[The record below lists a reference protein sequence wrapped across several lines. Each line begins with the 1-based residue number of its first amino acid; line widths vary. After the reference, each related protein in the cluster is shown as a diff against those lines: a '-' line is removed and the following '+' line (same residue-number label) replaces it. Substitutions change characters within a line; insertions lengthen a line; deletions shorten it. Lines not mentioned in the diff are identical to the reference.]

1 MNDFGGKLRLERE
14 RRGIPLR
21 QIAAATKISVGALE
35 ALERNDVSKL
45 PGGIFSR
52 SFVRSYAV
60 EVGLD
65 PDETV
70 QEFLDRFQGSPSNA
84 IPTPAI
90 ASEAESAFEARQ
102 RLAGLVLKAL
112 LITVPLIVLILY
124 FTMRMRTPASASATP
139 LPAAAPAGAPPRSTA
154 APAPASTTAPKSPAP
169 VATTGAARPSGVD
182 TGLALDVEATGDCW
196 VKITADGK
204 VTVAR
209 VMHAGD
215 KEKQE
220 VREKAIVRVGNAGA
234 FVFSINGRAAKPLG
248 PAGSVRTAII
258 TKDTLAGYFQ

>member
-21 QIAAATKISVGALE
+21 QIAAATKISVAALE

-70 QEFLDRFQGSPSNA
+70 QEYLDRFQGSPSNT

-102 RLAGLVLKAL
+102 RLAGLVLKSL

-139 LPAAAPAGAPPRSTA
+139 LPAAQPSAAAHGSPAETAPTST
-154 APAPASTTAPKSPAP
+154 PKSPAP
-169 VATTGAARPSGVD
+169 VATTGAARPFGVD
-182 TGLALDVEATGDCW
+182 TGLALDLEATGDCW

-209 VMHAGD
+209 LMHAGD
-215 KEKQE
+215 KERQE

-234 FVFSINGRAAKPLG
+234 LAFSINGRPAKPLG
-248 PAGSVRTAII
+248 PAGSVKTAVI
-258 TKDTLAGYFQ
+258 TKDTLA

>member
-14 RRGIPLR
+14 RRGISLR
-21 QIAAATKISVGALE
+21 QISAATKISIGALE
-35 ALERNDVSKL
+35 ALERNDISKL

-60 EVGLD
+60 EVGLN

-70 QEFLDRFQGSPSNA
+70 HEFLDRFQGTPVTA
-84 IPTPAI
+84 IPTPAT
-90 ASEAESAFEARQ
+90 ASAAESAFEEQQ
-102 RLAGLVLKAL
+102 RFASAVLKVA

-124 FTMRMRTPASASATP
+124 FTMRVRLPTSETSSPPSPPPAAANTPSGHATTPSSATP
-139 LPAAAPAGAPPRSTA
+139 A
-154 APAPASTTAPKSPAP
+154 PAP
-169 VATTGAARPSGVD
+169 VATSGATRPQGVD
-182 TGLALDVEATGDCW
+182 SALTLELTTTGDCW

-209 VMHAGD
+209 LMHAGD

-220 VREKAIVRVGNAGA
+220 VREKAVIVVGEAGA
-234 FVFSINGRAAKPLG
+234 FAFSINGRPAKPLG
-248 PAGSVRTAII
+248 PAGAVRTAII
-258 TKDTLAGYFQ
+258 TKDTLASYLQ

>member
-14 RRGIPLR
+14 RRGISLR
-21 QIAAATKISVGALE
+21 QISAATKISIAALE
-35 ALERNDVSKL
+35 ALERNDISKL

-60 EVGLD
+60 EVGLN

-70 QEFLDRFQGSPSNA
+70 HEFLDRFRGTPVTA
-84 IPTPAI
+84 IPTPAT
-90 ASEAESAFEARQ
+90 ASAAESAFEEQQ
-102 RLAGLVLKAL
+102 RLAGAVLKVV

-124 FTMRMRTPASASATP
+124 FTMRVRIPASETSSPPSPPPAAANTPSGHATTPPSATP
-139 LPAAAPAGAPPRSTA
+139 A
-154 APAPASTTAPKSPAP
+154 PAP
-169 VATTGAARPSGVD
+169 VATSGATRPQGVD
-182 TGLALDVEATGDCW
+182 SALTIELATTADCW

-209 VMHAGD
+209 LMHAGD

-220 VREKAIVRVGNAGA
+220 VREKAVIVVGDAGA
-234 FVFSINGRAAKPLG
+234 FAFSINGRPAKPLG
-248 PAGSVRTAII
+248 PAGAVRTAII
-258 TKDTLAGYFQ
+258 TKDTLASYVQ